1 MGYPLWSLWS
11 CCGCCSVP
19 ILQWFYGAL
28 HQAIAFASLKFS
40 GAAINW
46 DTFKQEAYAEYYAV
60 VQFNYYLRGKSF
72 VIETDH
78 RNLVWMEFSQ
88 VPIVVRWRV
97 LLQSFIFEVRHIP
110 GKDNIVADWLSR
122 MYPPS
127 ISLPSLNSLAATDL
141 PNLLE
146 MFHSVHGH
154 RSLHHGAK
162 KTYLA
167 ICTRYPGHGVPKRII
182 QDIVGNCLM

>member
-1 MGYPLWSLWS
+1 
-11 CCGCCSVP
+11 
-19 ILQWFYGAL
+19 
-28 HQAIAFASLKFS
+28 
-40 GAAINW
+40 
-46 DTFKQEAYAEYYAV
+46 
-60 VQFNYYLRGKSF
+60 
-72 VIETDH
+72 
-78 RNLVWMEFSQ
+78 MESSQ

-97 LLQSFIFEVRHIP
+97 LLQSFIFGVHHIP
-110 GKDNIVADWLSR
+110 GKDNTVADWLSR

-127 ISLPSLNSLAATDL
+127 IGLPSLNSFAATDL

-167 ICTRYPGHGVPKRII
+167 MCTRCYVHGFLCESYKISSPNVHCARK
-182 QDIVGNCLM
+182 IVYLTQLCRTQLLSRPFYITPVKLALTTSLLHHITRTATLAYSLLLSTILNILLHIPSVTTPLQQ

>member
-1 MGYPLWSLWS
+1 
-11 CCGCCSVP
+11 
-19 ILQWFYGAL
+19 
-28 HQAIAFASLKFS
+28 
-40 GAAINW
+40 
-46 DTFKQEAYAEYYAV
+46 
-60 VQFNYYLRGKSF
+60 
-72 VIETDH
+72 
-78 RNLVWMEFSQ
+78 MESSQ
-88 VPIVVRWRV
+88 VPIVVPWRV

-110 GKDNIVADWLSR
+110 GKDNTVADWLSR

-127 ISLPSLNSLAATDL
+127 IGLPSLNSLATTDL

-167 ICTRYPGHGVPKRII
+167 ICTRYPGHGVPMRII
-182 QDIVGNCLM
+182 QDLVAECPLCIPHTSIPHPTSIQTLLHYTRSIGIYDVTITPDDKDGYVGLLLVVEHDYILLHIPSVNTPLQPSFSSTSAHSVPSVP